1 MYVTELGNSLSFYI
15 STIEIHKCFFC
26 IGAIQRY
33 YESRHRSWRESTD
46 PTQQQRVARQ
56 AKNRR
61 SRSRKLRVSNF
72 SI

>member
-1 MYVTELGNSLSFYI
+1 MYVTELGNSL

-26 IGAIQRY
+26 IRAINALY

-61 SRSRKLRVSNF
+61 IRSR
-72 SI
+72 